1 MKLGRLPIQERLLLY
16 DRASIQPSA
25 QDSTYGMLIQLC
37 YRHIFLTPLL
47 LFKALYGPAP
57 AYLSDIISF
66 KGDSNYNLRSNFSN
80 LLAHPAIRSAKTT
93 GDRAFS
99 VAAPFL
105 WNSLPESLRAVSSV
119 NIFKKQLKTYLFKQA
134 YC

>member
-1 MKLGRLPIQERLLLY
+1 MRNDNCHSSVL
-16 DRASIQPSA
+16 
-25 QDSTYGMLIQLC
+25 
-37 YRHIFLTPLL
+37 
-47 LFKALYGPAP
+47 ALA
-57 AYLSDIISF
+57 

-80 LLAHPAIRSAKTT
+80 LLARPAIRSAKTT

-105 WNSLPESLRAVSSV
+105 WNSLPESLRTVSSV